1 MNTITETS
9 PQKSHQRIIRKPEL
23 LNMIGLSAPTIWRM
37 EKAGTF
43 PKRLR
48 LGGNSC
54 GWLSTEIDAWIEERA
69 AERG

>member
-1 MNTITETS
+1 MEDE
-9 PQKSHQRIIRKPEL
+9 RILRKPEVVAKVA
-23 LNMIGLSAPTIWRM
+23 LSDPTIWRM

-54 GWLSTEIDAWIEERA
+54 GWLASEVEGWISEKA
-69 AERG
+69 AARGEGSK